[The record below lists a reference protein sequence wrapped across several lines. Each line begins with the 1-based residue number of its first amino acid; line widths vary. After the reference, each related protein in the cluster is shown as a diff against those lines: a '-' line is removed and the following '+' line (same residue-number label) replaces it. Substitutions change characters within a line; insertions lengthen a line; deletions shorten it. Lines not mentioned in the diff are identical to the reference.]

1 MKRQS
6 SRAGVSVSRRAF
18 LGQGALGAAAASLGA
33 QAVSAATTPSAPRA
47 NPWKYDVD
55 ALRQVDPA
63 LVHYEECVRVPLNST
78 TARRCAVAAD
88 GRVWVA
94 DGRRLRAFRSDGTA
108 AATLTLDDLPR
119 AVEPAADGT
128 LFVAFRDHVRVL
140 EPDGRTRSRWTAL
153 PGKPFLT
160 GLAANP
166 REGELYVAD
175 SGNRVVYRCDL
186 QGRVQLRLGE
196 KNPDRKVPGL
206 VLPSPFLDVE
216 VGADGLLAIN
226 NPGRHLVEFYQR
238 DGERVRSWG
247 RPGVAIDAFCGC
259 CNPIALARR
268 PDGRVI
274 AAEKGLPRVKIYSAA
289 GALESVVAG
298 PSSFAAVASETRESM
313 DADTAHDG
321 LDVAVQV
328 DGRVWVLDLVGGVL
342 LAFRPKTESANAA
355 SKA

>member
-1 MKRQS
+1 MKRTS
-6 SRAGVSVSRRAF
+6 TGEGVSRRAF

-33 QAVSAATTPSAPRA
+33 QAASAATPATPRS

-63 LVHYEECVRVPLNST
+63 WVHYEECVRVPLNST

-94 DGRRLRAFRSDGTA
+94 DGRRLRVFRSDGTA
-108 AATLTLDDLPR
+108 AATLALDDLPR
-119 AVEPAADGT
+119 AVEPTADGS

-140 EPDGRTRSRWTAL
+140 ESDGRTRSRWAAL

-160 GLAANP
+160 GLALNP

-186 QGRVQLRLGE
+186 QGRVQLRIGE
-196 KNPDRKVPGL
+196 KHADRKVPGL

-216 VGADGLLAIN
+216 VGTDGVLAIN

-238 DGERVRSWG
+238 DGERVRAWG

-259 CNPIALARR
+259 CNPIGLALLR
-268 PDGRVI
+268 DGRVI
-274 AAEKGLPRVKIYSAA
+274 AAEKGLPRVKVYSAA

-298 PSSFAAVASETRESM
+298 PASFAAVASETRESL

-321 LDVAVQV
+321 LDVAV
-328 DGRVWVLDLVGGVL
+328 DAGGRVWVLDLVGGVL
-342 LAFRPKTESANAA
+342 LAFRPKAESAKAA
-355 SKA
+355 TKA